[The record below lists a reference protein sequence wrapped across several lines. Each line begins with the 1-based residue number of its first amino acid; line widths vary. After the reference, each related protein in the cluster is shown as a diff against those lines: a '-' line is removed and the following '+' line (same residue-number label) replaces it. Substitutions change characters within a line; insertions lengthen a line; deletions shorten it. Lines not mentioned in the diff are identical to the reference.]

1 MKKKFGPV
9 CLDVGGRDEILT
21 DCRGLIGH
29 GGRVFTVNALM
40 WERAH
45 RSPEFAEALGTA
57 DVLTVDGVG
66 VKWAL
71 EKNGVR
77 TEVLSGVSLG
87 ELIVREGAPSLAII
101 GGREGVAERAL
112 RYLNA
117 KNPRLRE
124 SFIVCGYGYSDAE
137 YLALLRY
144 HRPKLC
150 FVCLGSPKQE
160 YFVRRARA
168 ASPKTLFLALGGS
181 LDVYSGEKRRAS
193 RTVRAVG
200 LEWLYRMLKEPKRLR
215 DAPRLVSFALRMH
228 RMAKN
233 KQKPPKDTGE
243 IK

>member
-9 CLDVGGRDEILT
+9 CLDVGGRDEILA
-21 DCRGLIGH
+21 DCRALIGR

-66 VKWAL
+66 VKRAL
-71 EKNGVR
+71 ALFGIE
-77 TEVLSGVSLG
+77 TELTSGVELG
-87 ELIVREGAPSLAII
+87 ELIVGEGNPSLAII
-101 GGREGVAERAL
+101 GGREGVAERAFC
-112 RYLNA
+112 YLKA
-117 KNPRLRE
+117 KNSRLRR

-181 LDVYSGEKRRAS
+181 LDVYSGEKCRAPS
-193 RTVRAVG
+193 AVRAIG
-200 LEWLYRMLKEPKRLR
+200 LEWLYRMLKEPKRLK
-215 DAPRLVSFALRMH
+215 DAPRLASFALRMH

>member
-9 CLDVGGRDEILT
+9 CLDVGGRDEILA
-21 DCRGLIGH
+21 DCRALIGR

-87 ELIVREGAPSLAII
+87 ELIIREGAPSLAII
-101 GGREGVAERAL
+101 GGKEGVAERAL
-112 RYLNA
+112 RYLKA

-124 SFIVCGYGYSDAE
+124 SFTACGYGYADGDYIE
-137 YLALLRY
+137 LLRY

-150 FVCLGSPKQE
+150 FVCLGSPRQE
-160 YFVRRARA
+160 YFAVKASS
-168 ASPKTLFLALGGS
+168 ASPKTLFFALGGS
-181 LDVYSGEKRRAS
+181 LDVYSGEKRRAP
-193 RTVRAVG
+193 RGVREAG
-200 LEWLYRMLKEPKRLR
+200 FEWLYRMLREPKRLKGVCGLAR
-215 DAPRLVSFALRMH
+215 FAMATLI
-228 RMAKN
+228 MAKN
-233 KQKPPKDTGE
+233 STKSGKREVGN
-243 IK
+243 